1 MKNTLNLKT
10 IIFLLLPLLLFALLV
25 VPYSYINSEYLVDI
39 FGCGC
44 PRMDENGNM
53 VENTFNAN
61 DVTAIFWFCVT
72 VAVTVISGFL
82 SVRLPKMWI
91 RIAYI
96 AAMFGVSLII
106 TYSLIQS
113 MMWN

>member
-1 MKNTLNLKT
+1 MNNTLNLKS
-10 IIFLLLPLLLFALLV
+10 IILLILPLLLFAVLV

-44 PRMDENGNM
+44 PQIDENGNM

-72 VAVTVISGFL
+72 VAVTVLSGFL
-82 SVRLPKMWI
+82 SVRLPKLWM
-91 RIAYI
+91 RIVYTV
-96 AAMFGVSLII
+96 AMFGILLAI

>member
-1 MKNTLNLKT
+1 MNNTQSLKS
-10 IIFLLLPLLLFALLV
+10 IILLLLPLLLFAVLV

-44 PRMDENGNM
+44 PQIDEYGNM

-72 VAVTVISGFL
+72 IVVTVISGFI
-82 SVRLPKMWI
+82 SVKLPKLWM
-91 RIAYI
+91 RLVYT
-96 AAMFGVSLII
+96 AAMFGISLVI

-113 MMWN
+113 MMLN

>member
-1 MKNTLNLKT
+1 MKSTINLKR
-10 IIFLLLPLLLFALLV
+10 IIILLLPLLLFAVLV
-25 VPYSYINSEYLVDI
+25 VPYSWANSEYLVDI

-44 PRMDENGNM
+44 PQIDENGNM

-72 VAVTVISGFL
+72 IAVTVISGFL
-82 SVRLPKMWI
+82 SVRLPKLWM
-91 RIAYI
+91 RIVYTV
-96 AAMFGVSLII
+96 AMFGISLAI

>member
-1 MKNTLNLKT
+1 MNNTQSLKS
-10 IIFLLLPLLLFALLV
+10 IILLLLPLLLFAVLV

-44 PRMDENGNM
+44 PQIDENGNM

-72 VAVTVISGFL
+72 TAVTVISGFL
-82 SVRLPKMWI
+82 SVRLPKLWM
-91 RIAYI
+91 RITYT
-96 AAMFGVSLII
+96 AAMFGISLVI

>member
-1 MKNTLNLKT
+1 MKQAFNLKN
-10 IIFLLLPLLLFALLV
+10 IIILLLPLLLFAVLV
-25 VPYSYINSEYLVDI
+25 VPYGYLNSVYFVDI

-44 PRMDENGNM
+44 PQIDENGNM

-72 VAVTVISGFL
+72 VVVTVLSGFL
-82 SVRLPKMWI
+82 SVRLPKLWM
-91 RIAYI
+91 RIVYTV
-96 AAMFGVSLII
+96 AMFGISLAI

>member
-1 MKNTLNLKT
+1 MKNTLHPKY
-10 IIFLLLPLLLFALLV
+10 IIILLLPLLLFAVLV

-44 PRMDENGNM
+44 PQIDENGNM

-72 VAVTVISGFL
+72 AAVTIISGFL
-82 SVRLPKMWI
+82 SVRLSKLWM
-91 RIAYI
+91 RIAYT
-96 AAMFGVSLII
+96 AAMLGISLGIA
-106 TYSLIQS
+106 YSLIQS

>member
-1 MKNTLNLKT
+1 MNNTLNLKS
-10 IIFLLLPLLLFALLV
+10 IILLILPLLLFAILV
-25 VPYSYINSEYLVDI
+25 VPYSWVNSEYLVDI

-44 PRMDENGNM
+44 PQIDEYGNM
-53 VENTFNAN
+53 VENNFNAN

-72 VAVTVISGFL
+72 IVVTVISGFL
-82 SVRLPKMWI
+82 SARLPKLCT
-91 RIAYI
+91 RIVYT
-96 AAMFGVSLII
+96 AAMFGISLAI

>member
-1 MKNTLNLKT
+1 MKNILNLKS
-10 IIFLLLPLLLFALLV
+10 ILLLLLPLLLFAVLV

-44 PRMDENGNM
+44 PQIDENGNM

-72 VAVTVISGFL
+72 AAVTVISGVL
-82 SVRLPKMWI
+82 SVRLPKLWM
-91 RIAYI
+91 RITYT
-96 AAMFGVSLII
+96 AAMFGISLVI

-113 MMWN
+113 IPM

>member
-1 MKNTLNLKT
+1 MKNILNLKS
-10 IIFLLLPLLLFALLV
+10 ILLLLLPLLLFAVLV

-44 PRMDENGNM
+44 PQIDENGNM

-72 VAVTVISGFL
+72 AAVTIISGFL
-82 SVRLPKMWI
+82 SLRLPKIWM
-91 RIAYI
+91 RITYTAATFGAAFAI
-96 AAMFGVSLII
+96 A
-106 TYSLIQS
+106 YSLIQS